1 MIKNPV
7 AALAVWCAAAW
18 FGCGSATGPPGLQGV
33 VELDERILSFEV
45 PGRLTSVAAVRGA
58 RVTASDVLATLDDTQ
73 ARASIAV
80 REAEVVAAEE
90 HAKLVGASGRLE
102 EIRAHEAQVRAAEAN
117 EHLAAK
123 RRAED
128 RRLVARGAV
137 AHAVL
142 DESEARAAT
151 ATAEREALQ
160 ERLRELRIGGRS
172 EEVARAQ
179 AQAAAAVGLAAL
191 EADRGARY
199 QLRPLHAGE
208 ILDVHVEPGE
218 VVAAGT
224 PVVTIGDTTHPYVDV
239 FVPQED
245 IAGVRVGAPA
255 EVRVDSLAQAFAGV
269 VEHVARRTEFTPRF
283 LFSKSER
290 SNLVVRTR
298 VRVEDPD
305 RLLHAGVPSRVTIDR
320 GNTASR

>member
-7 AALAVWCAAAW
+7 AALALGCAAAW
-18 FGCGSATGPPGLQGV
+18 IGCGSATGPPGLQGV

-45 PGRLTSVAAVRGA
+45 PGRVTTVAALRGA
-58 RVTASDVLATLDDTQ
+58 QVTAADVLATLDDTQ
-73 ARASIAV
+73 VRTSIAARAA
-80 REAEVVAAEE
+80 EAVAAEE
-90 HAKLVGASGRLE
+90 RAKLVDAGTRIE
-102 EIRAHEAQVRAAEAN
+102 EIRALEAQVRAADAN
-117 EHLAAK
+117 ERLAAK
-123 RRAED
+123 RRGED
-128 RRLVARGAV
+128 RRLVERGAV

-151 ATAEREALQ
+151 ATAEREALE
-160 ERLRELRIGGRS
+160 ERLRVLRTGART
-172 EEVARAQ
+172 EEVAGAQ
-179 AQAAAAVGLAAL
+179 AQAAAAMELARL
-191 EADRGARY
+191 EADRGERY

-208 ILDVHVEPGE
+208 VLEVHVEPGE

-255 EVRVDSLAQAFAGV
+255 MIRVDSLAQAFPGV
-269 VEHVARRTEFTPRF
+269 VEHVARRTEFTPRY
-283 LFSKSER
+283 LFSDRER

-298 VRVEDPD
+298 IRVEDPG
-305 RLLHAGVPSRVTIDR
+305 RLLHAGVPSRVTIDQ
-320 GNTASR
+320 GSTASR